1 MKFDISVNIDWLE
14 DESLDEVVKGQII
27 NGVVER
33 ISEQTIK
40 SVKEDAEKR
49 VIAKIEELITQTYQ
63 SFLNKGVTITDKWG
77 DALREDIKVY
87 DLIKEKCD
95 KWLTEMV
102 NDQGKPSSSHYS
114 NCWSRMEW
122 IVNKQIHH
130 ESKRMSDDLV
140 KRVNTEIKKYIN
152 DAVKDSI
159 GEKLVKEIGI
169 EELINKTK
177 LK

>member
-14 DESLDEVVKGQII
+14 NESLDEVVRNQII
-27 NGVVER
+27 DGVVER

-63 SFLNKGVTITDKWG
+63 SFLNKGVTITDEWG
-77 DALREDIKVY
+77 DLLKENVKVY

-95 KWLTEMV
+95 KWLTEKV
-102 NDQGKPSSSHYS
+102 DDRGEPSGYS
-114 NCWSRMEW
+114 QKWTRMEW
-122 IVNKQIHH
+122 LINKQLKDQ
-130 ESKRMSDDLV
+130 SKRMSDDLV
-140 KRVNTEIKKYIN
+140 KKVGTEIKKYIN
-152 DAVKDSI
+152 DAVKESI

-177 LK
+177 LRG